1 MAMGVPMSTPV
12 ATAITIRSAV
22 IIITITATIIT
33 ATIITT
39 TNISTSVM
47 PLDTVIITT

>member
-22 IIITITATIIT
+22 IIIITTTATIIT
-33 ATIITT
+33 S
-39 TNISTSVM
+39 TNTSTSAM

>member
-1 MAMGVPMSTPV
+1 MGVPMSTPV

-22 IIITITATIIT
+22 ITITTT
-33 ATIITT
+33 TTIITT